1 MGTAT
6 HVCVA
11 LHAGSV
17 ALRRCPS
24 TRALSPSLARCCT
37 SSCALCRLEVP
48 AVAAG
53 QVVLVDGNQM
63 FNRPGPRLVDALE
76 FLAGLLHGKPE
87 LIPADFP
94 WTRWQPQQAQQA

>member
-1 MGTAT
+1 MLAVWPCGGAQ
-6 HVCVA
+6 A
-11 LHAGSV
+11 HAHLVRVSP
-17 ALRRCPS
+17 AAAPP
-24 TRALSPSLARCCT
+24 RALPAGWRC
-37 SSCALCRLEVP
+37 LRWRR
-48 AVAAG
+48 G

-94 WTRWQPQQAQQA
+94 WTRWQAQQAQQA